1 MYHVLLNIGTN
12 IDLFFASNSPKNW
25 SREQHKA
32 RAFTELVAFIE
43 SSLEDESYLFKLS
56 ELHQLYQQC
65 LNEIGEDITS
75 NKTRLNDMLLQH
87 FSEMGVQEQSHG
99 KKTVLVFPEGM
110 QYKLQDVLDLNNH
123 NSKNL
128 LFTKVAKMCR
138 EEMLSVNCQ
147 FSVSSLQN
155 DNKELPSSQTS

>member
-1 MYHVLLNIGTN
+1 M
-12 IDLFFASNSPKNW
+12 
-25 SREQHKA
+25 
-32 RAFTELVAFIE
+32 
-43 SSLEDESYLFKLS
+43 
-56 ELHQLYQQC
+56 YQQC

-75 NKTRLNDMLLQH
+75 NKTRLKDMLLQH
-87 FSEMGVQEQSHG
+87 FSEMGVQEQSDG
-99 KKTVLVFPEGM
+99 KKTVPVFPEGM

-155 DNKELPSSQTS
+155 VDKELPSSQTS